1 MFESCKKACP
11 PRNKKNPDK
20 IASYKVQKKGPKFRK
35 NNWCL
40 GLHNIHSTSLVK
52 KKKGQKKSFQTNLS
66 FYNFLA
72 YITQI
77 YTYDK
82 YT

>member
-35 NNWCL
+35 NN
-40 GLHNIHSTSLVK
+40 
-52 KKKGQKKSFQTNLS
+52 
-66 FYNFLA
+66 
-72 YITQI
+72 
-77 YTYDK
+77 
-82 YT
+82 